1 MPSSPKASTNK
12 GDELPIRRRS
22 FKPAKEAL
30 RREALTRAE
39 IVGRWATATGAV
51 SLDFKEA
58 EDKAT
63 SVEVET
69 DEDGQATVELEDEA
83 VVPTHVLERAEATA
97 EDRNPDSAARTR

>member
-39 IVGRWATATGAV
+39 IVGRRGTATGAV
-51 SLDFKEA
+51 SLDFMEV

-63 SVEVET
+63 SVEVAT
-69 DEDGQATVELEDEA
+69 DVDGQATVELEDEGK
-83 VVPTHVLERAEATA
+83 VPKHVPELAEANA
-97 EDRNPDSAARTR
+97 EDRNPDSAARTS